1 MTDGSP
7 SVHPSTEP
15 DWLDRVLID
24 DARDDASS
32 HYIADEGFTAKVMRE
47 LPAPN
52 TEPSWRKPAAVL
64 LWAAVGVGIATTVP
78 GAALEVARE
87 TFRWIAGKP
96 LALSEIVAV
105 LAIAGAAMWT
115 TAFVAWRRA

>member
-7 SVHPSTEP
+7 SVGPSTEP
-15 DWLDRVLID
+15 DWLDRALID
-24 DARDDASS
+24 HARDNAS

-47 LPAPN
+47 LPSPN
-52 TEPSWRKPAAVL
+52 AAPSWRKPAAVL
-64 LWAAVGVGIATTVP
+64 LWAAVVVGIATSVP

-96 LALSEIVAV
+96 LALSEIVAL